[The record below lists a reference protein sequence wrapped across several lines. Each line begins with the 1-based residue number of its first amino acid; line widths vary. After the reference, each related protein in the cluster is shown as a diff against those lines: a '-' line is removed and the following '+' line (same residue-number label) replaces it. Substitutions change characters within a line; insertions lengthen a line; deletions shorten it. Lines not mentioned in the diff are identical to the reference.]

1 MDIPRLAALNAH
13 WAGSPPVHIMLA
25 RFLGY
30 ERPKP
35 NQPTASQDDELA
47 ALLGMLTPYGQ

>member
-35 NQPTASQDDELA
+35 NQPTASQDEALA

>member
-13 WAGSPPVHIMLA
+13 WSGSPPVHVMLA

-35 NQPTASQDDELA
+35 KQSASQDDELA

>member
-30 ERPKP
+30 ERKKP
-35 NQPTASQDDELA
+35 QTAESQDDELA
-47 ALLGMLTPYGQ
+47 ALLGMLTPNG